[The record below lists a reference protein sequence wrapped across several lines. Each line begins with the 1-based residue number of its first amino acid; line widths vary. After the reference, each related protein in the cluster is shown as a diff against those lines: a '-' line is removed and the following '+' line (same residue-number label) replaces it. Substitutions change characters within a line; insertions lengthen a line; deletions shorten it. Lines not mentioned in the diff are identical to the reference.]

1 MANQKLE
8 DQLSLA
14 LDTPAQM
21 REKSDNL
28 DTGYAPSENT
38 WELIV
43 KYNGNLDRLTGGI
56 RVEPLIAGYAIVTIP
71 ENLIGAFSRMEEIE
85 FIEKPK
91 KLYPQV
97 TAGLGASCF
106 YPLLQ
111 PVSGKALSGQGVYMA
126 ILDSGIDYTDPMF
139 RYADGTTKIA
149 WLWDQGKR
157 ADAEKG
163 EKPPQGFFT
172 GVEYSRK
179 MLNANLQKN
188 SERLTTDVTGHGTNV
203 AKIAVQGAPESE
215 LIVVKLDTAR
225 GTYPS
230 TVSLLRAFTY
240 VAKKAQAENMPVAI
254 NLSYGNTYGAHDG
267 SSLLERFIDNITEV
281 GRNVICIG
289 AGNEGASAGH
299 FAGKL
304 SENEIQRIS
313 FAMGTYERSF
323 SLQLW
328 KWYADRMDISILS
341 PAGEQYLI
349 RNQDAG
355 GEAQQAVMEQTKLL
369 IFSGRPQPYRKRE
382 EVYIDFIPVETYLNT
397 GIWTIEITPRRIANG
412 ELRLYM
418 PSAVVRSENTRF
430 LLPSPAQTLTIPST
444 AQKVITV
451 GAYNAYVRSYAA
463 FSGRGDAGS
472 DRAENSKPDLAAPGV
487 NIRIGEGEGGA
498 VVSGTSYATP
508 FVTAAAAL
516 LMEYGI
522 VQGNDPFLYGEKVKA
537 YLHAGARQLP
547 GYDMW
552 PNDQVG
558 WGENVI
564 IRSHGRKS
572 VKSSVS
578 VHFPNTETK
587 HFFHNFEENL
597 PGLDAK

>member
-28 DTGYAPSENT
+28 DTGYVPEENT

-215 LIVVKLDTAR
+215 LIVVKLDTVR

-240 VAKKAQAENMPVAI
+240 VAKKSQAENVPVAI

-397 GIWTIEITPRRIANG
+397 GIWTIEITPRRIVNG

-472 DRAENSKPDLAAPGV
+472 DRAENNKPDLAAPGV

-547 GYDMW
+547 GYDIW

-558 WGENVI
+558 WGALC
-564 IRSHGRKS
+564 
-572 VKSSVS
+572 VS
-578 VHFPNTETK
+578 ES
-587 HFFHNFEENL
+587 L
-597 PGLDAK
+597 PEK

>member
-14 LDTPAQM
+14 LDTPVQM

-349 RNQDAG
+349 RNQNAG

-397 GIWTIEITPRRIANG
+397 GIWTIEITPRRIVNG

-547 GYDMW
+547 GYDIW

-558 WGENVI
+558 WGALC
-564 IRSHGRKS
+564 
-572 VKSSVS
+572 VS
-578 VHFPNTETK
+578 ES
-587 HFFHNFEENL
+587 L
-597 PGLDAK
+597 PEK

>member
-14 LDTPAQM
+14 LDTPARM

-28 DTGYAPSENT
+28 DTGYAPEENT

-215 LIVVKLDTAR
+215 LIIVKLDTAR

-240 VAKKAQAENMPVAI
+240 VAKKSQAENVPVAI

-397 GIWTIEITPRRIANG
+397 GIWTIEITPRRIVNG

-463 FSGRGDAGS
+463 FSGRGDADS
-472 DRAENSKPDLAAPGV
+472 RRAENSKPDLTAPGV

-522 VQGNDPFLYGEKVKA
+522 VRGNDPFLYGEKVKA

-547 GYDMW
+547 GYDIW

-558 WGENVI
+558 WGALC
-564 IRSHGRKS
+564 
-572 VKSSVS
+572 VS
-578 VHFPNTETK
+578 ES
-587 HFFHNFEENL
+587 L
-597 PGLDAK
+597 P

>member
-28 DTGYAPSENT
+28 DTGYAPEENT

-179 MLNANLQKN
+179 ILNANLQKN

-215 LIVVKLDTAR
+215 LIIVKLDTAR
-225 GTYPS
+225 GAYPS

-240 VAKKAQAENMPVAI
+240 VAKKSQAENVPVAI

-328 KWYADRMDISILS
+328 KWYADRMDISIMS

-397 GIWTIEITPRRIANG
+397 GIWTIEITPRRIVNG

-463 FSGRGDAGS
+463 FSGRGDADS
-472 DRAENSKPDLAAPGV
+472 RRAENSKPDLAAPGV

-522 VQGNDPFLYGEKVKA
+522 VRGNDPFLYGEKVKA

-547 GYDMW
+547 GYDIW

-558 WGENVI
+558 WGRLCLE
-564 IRSHGRKS
+564 
-572 VKSSVS
+572 SS
-578 VHFPNTETK
+578 
-587 HFFHNFEENL
+587 L
-597 PGLDAK
+597 PD

>member
-225 GTYPS
+225 GPYPS

-349 RNQDAG
+349 RNQNAG
-355 GEAQQAVMEQTKLL
+355 GEAQQAVMEQTQLL

-547 GYDMW
+547 GYDIW

-558 WGENVI
+558 WGALC
-564 IRSHGRKS
+564 
-572 VKSSVS
+572 VS
-578 VHFPNTETK
+578 ES
-587 HFFHNFEENL
+587 L
-597 PGLDAK
+597 PGE

>member
-126 ILDSGIDYTDPMF
+126 ILDSGIDYIDPMF

-349 RNQDAG
+349 RNQNAG

-397 GIWTIEITPRRIANG
+397 GIWTIEITPRRIVNG

-451 GAYNAYVRSYAA
+451 GAYNAYVRSYVA
-463 FSGRGDAGS
+463 FSGRGDAGN
-472 DRAENSKPDLAAPGV
+472 DRAENNKPDLAAPGV

-547 GYDMW
+547 GYDIW

-558 WGENVI
+558 WGALC
-564 IRSHGRKS
+564 
-572 VKSSVS
+572 VS
-578 VHFPNTETK
+578 ES
-587 HFFHNFEENL
+587 L
-597 PGLDAK
+597 PEK

>member
-188 SERLTTDVTGHGTNV
+188 SERLTIDVTGHGTNV

-323 SLQLW
+323 SMQLW

-349 RNQDAG
+349 RNQNAG

-397 GIWTIEITPRRIANG
+397 GIWTIEITPRRIVNG

-472 DRAENSKPDLAAPGV
+472 DRAENNKPDLAAPGV

-522 VQGNDPFLYGEKVKA
+522 VQGNDPYLYGEKVKA

-547 GYDMW
+547 GYDIW

-558 WGENVI
+558 WGALC
-564 IRSHGRKS
+564 
-572 VKSSVS
+572 VS
-578 VHFPNTETK
+578 ES
-587 HFFHNFEENL
+587 L
-597 PGLDAK
+597 PEK

>member
-14 LDTPAQM
+14 LDTPARM

-28 DTGYAPSENT
+28 DTGYAPEENT

-106 YPLLQ
+106 YPILQ
-111 PVSGKALSGQGVYMA
+111 PVSGKVLSGQGVYMA

-240 VAKKAQAENMPVAI
+240 VAKKSQAENVPVAI

-397 GIWTIEITPRRIANG
+397 GIWTIEITPRRIVNG

-463 FSGRGDAGS
+463 FSGRGDADS
-472 DRAENSKPDLAAPGV
+472 RRAENSKPDLAAPGV

-522 VQGNDPFLYGEKVKA
+522 VRGNDPFLYGEKVKA

-547 GYDMW
+547 GYDIW

-558 WGENVI
+558 WGALC
-564 IRSHGRKS
+564 
-572 VKSSVS
+572 VS
-578 VHFPNTETK
+578 ES
-587 HFFHNFEENL
+587 L
-597 PGLDAK
+597 P

>member
-203 AKIAVQGAPESE
+203 TKIAVQGAPESE

-349 RNQDAG
+349 RNQNTG

-463 FSGRGDAGS
+463 FSGRGDAGN

-547 GYDMW
+547 GYDIW

-558 WGENVI
+558 WGALC
-564 IRSHGRKS
+564 
-572 VKSSVS
+572 VS
-578 VHFPNTETK
+578 ES
-587 HFFHNFEENL
+587 L
-597 PGLDAK
+597 PEK

>member
-188 SERLTTDVTGHGTNV
+188 SERLTIDVTGHGTNV

-323 SLQLW
+323 SMQLW
-328 KWYADRMDISILS
+328 KWYADQMDISILS

-349 RNQDAG
+349 RNQNAG
-355 GEAQQAVMEQTKLL
+355 GEAQQAVMEQTKIL

-397 GIWTIEITPRRIANG
+397 GIWTIEITPRRIVNG

-472 DRAENSKPDLAAPGV
+472 DRAENNKPDLAAPGV

-522 VQGNDPFLYGEKVKA
+522 VQGNDPYLYGEKVKA

-547 GYDMW
+547 GYDIW

-558 WGENVI
+558 WGALC
-564 IRSHGRKS
+564 
-572 VKSSVS
+572 VS
-578 VHFPNTETK
+578 ES
-587 HFFHNFEENL
+587 L
-597 PGLDAK
+597 PEK

>member
-349 RNQDAG
+349 RNQNAG

-463 FSGRGDAGS
+463 FSGRGDAGN
-472 DRAENSKPDLAAPGV
+472 DRAENNKPDLAAPGV

-558 WGENVI
+558 WGALC
-564 IRSHGRKS
+564 
-572 VKSSVS
+572 VS
-578 VHFPNTETK
+578 ES
-587 HFFHNFEENL
+587 L
-597 PGLDAK
+597 PEK

>member
-126 ILDSGIDYTDPMF
+126 ILDAGIDYTDPMF

-230 TVSLLRAFTY
+230 TVSLFRAFTY

-349 RNQDAG
+349 RNQNAG

-382 EVYIDFIPVETYLNT
+382 EVYIDFIPAETYLNT
-397 GIWTIEITPRRIANG
+397 GIWTIEITPRRIVNG

-472 DRAENSKPDLAAPGV
+472 DWTENSKPDLAAPGV

-558 WGENVI
+558 WGALC
-564 IRSHGRKS
+564 
-572 VKSSVS
+572 VS
-578 VHFPNTETK
+578 ES
-587 HFFHNFEENL
+587 L
-597 PGLDAK
+597 PEK

>member
-313 FAMGTYERSF
+313 FAIGTYERSF

-349 RNQDAG
+349 RNQNAG

-472 DRAENSKPDLAAPGV
+472 DRAENNKPDLAAPGV

-547 GYDMW
+547 GYDIW

-558 WGENVI
+558 WGALC
-564 IRSHGRKS
+564 
-572 VKSSVS
+572 VS
-578 VHFPNTETK
+578 ES
-587 HFFHNFEENL
+587 L
-597 PGLDAK
+597 PEK

>member
-14 LDTPAQM
+14 LDTPARM

-28 DTGYAPSENT
+28 DTGYAPEENT

-215 LIVVKLDTAR
+215 LIIVKLDTAR

-240 VAKKAQAENMPVAI
+240 VAKKSQAENVPVAI

-397 GIWTIEITPRRIANG
+397 GIWTIEITPRRIVNG

-451 GAYNAYVRSYAA
+451 GAYNAYIRSYAA
-463 FSGRGDAGS
+463 FSGRGDADS
-472 DRAENSKPDLAAPGV
+472 RRAENNKPDLAAPGV
-487 NIRIGEGEGGA
+487 NIRIGEGESGA

-522 VQGNDPFLYGEKVKA
+522 VRGNDPFLYGEKVKA

-547 GYDMW
+547 GYDIW

-558 WGENVI
+558 WGALC
-564 IRSHGRKS
+564 
-572 VKSSVS
+572 VS
-578 VHFPNTETK
+578 ES
-587 HFFHNFEENL
+587 L
-597 PGLDAK
+597 P

>member
-240 VAKKAQAENMPVAI
+240 VAKKAQVENMPVAI

-349 RNQDAG
+349 RNQNAG

-382 EVYIDFIPVETYLNT
+382 EVYIDFIPAETYLNT
-397 GIWTIEITPRRIANG
+397 GIWTIEITPQRIVNG

-472 DRAENSKPDLAAPGV
+472 DRAENNKPDLAAPGV

-558 WGENVI
+558 WGALC
-564 IRSHGRKS
+564 
-572 VKSSVS
+572 VS
-578 VHFPNTETK
+578 ES
-587 HFFHNFEENL
+587 L
-597 PGLDAK
+597 PEK

>member
-349 RNQDAG
+349 RNQNAG
-355 GEAQQAVMEQTKLL
+355 GEAQQAVMEQTQLL

-451 GAYNAYVRSYAA
+451 SAYNSYVRSYAA

-547 GYDMW
+547 GYDIW

-558 WGENVI
+558 WGALC
-564 IRSHGRKS
+564 
-572 VKSSVS
+572 VS
-578 VHFPNTETK
+578 ES
-587 HFFHNFEENL
+587 L
-597 PGLDAK
+597 PEK

>member
-328 KWYADRMDISILS
+328 KWYADRMDISIMS

-349 RNQDAG
+349 RNQNTG

-418 PSAVVRSENTRF
+418 PSSVVRSENTRF

-463 FSGRGDAGS
+463 FSGRGDAGN
-472 DRAENSKPDLAAPGV
+472 DWAENSKPDLAAPGV

-547 GYDMW
+547 GYDIW

-558 WGENVI
+558 WGALC
-564 IRSHGRKS
+564 
-572 VKSSVS
+572 VS
-578 VHFPNTETK
+578 ES
-587 HFFHNFEENL
+587 L
-597 PGLDAK
+597 PEK

>member
-313 FAMGTYERSF
+313 FAIGTYERSF

-382 EVYIDFIPVETYLNT
+382 EVYIDFIPLETYLNT

-430 LLPSPAQTLTIPST
+430 LLPSPVQTLTIPST

-472 DRAENSKPDLAAPGV
+472 GRAENNKPDLTAPGV

-547 GYDMW
+547 GYDIW

-558 WGENVI
+558 WG
-564 IRSHGRKS
+564 RLCLAQSLS
-572 VKSSVS
+572 Q
-578 VHFPNTETK
+578 
-587 HFFHNFEENL
+587 
-597 PGLDAK
+597 

>member
-240 VAKKAQAENMPVAI
+240 VAKKAQAENMPVSI
-254 NLSYGNTYGAHDG
+254 NLSYGITYGALDG

-558 WGENVI
+558 WGALC
-564 IRSHGRKS
+564 
-572 VKSSVS
+572 VS
-578 VHFPNTETK
+578 ES
-587 HFFHNFEENL
+587 L
-597 PGLDAK
+597 PEK

>member
-328 KWYADRMDISILS
+328 KWYADRMDISIMS

-349 RNQDAG
+349 RNQNAG
-355 GEAQQAVMEQTKLL
+355 GEAQQAVMEQTQLL

-397 GIWTIEITPRRIANG
+397 GIWTIEITPWRIANG

-472 DRAENSKPDLAAPGV
+472 DRAENNKPDLAAPGV

-547 GYDMW
+547 GYDIW

-558 WGENVI
+558 WGALC
-564 IRSHGRKS
+564 
-572 VKSSVS
+572 VS
-578 VHFPNTETK
+578 ES
-587 HFFHNFEENL
+587 L
-597 PGLDAK
+597 PGE

>member
-157 ADAEKG
+157 TDAEKG

-328 KWYADRMDISILS
+328 KWYADRLDISILS

-349 RNQDAG
+349 RNQNAG
-355 GEAQQAVMEQTKLL
+355 GEAQQAVMEQTQLL

-397 GIWTIEITPRRIANG
+397 GIWTIEITPRRIVNG

-522 VQGNDPFLYGEKVKA
+522 VRGNDPFLYGEKVKA

-547 GYDMW
+547 GYDIW

-558 WGENVI
+558 WGALC
-564 IRSHGRKS
+564 
-572 VKSSVS
+572 VS
-578 VHFPNTETK
+578 ES
-587 HFFHNFEENL
+587 L
-597 PGLDAK
+597 PEK

>member
-126 ILDSGIDYTDPMF
+126 ILDSGIDYIDPMF

-304 SENEIQRIS
+304 SENKIQRIS

-349 RNQDAG
+349 RNQNTG
-355 GEAQQAVMEQTKLL
+355 GEAQQAVMEQTQLL

-463 FSGRGDAGS
+463 FSGRGDAGN

-547 GYDMW
+547 GYDIW

-558 WGENVI
+558 WGALC
-564 IRSHGRKS
+564 
-572 VKSSVS
+572 VS
-578 VHFPNTETK
+578 ES
-587 HFFHNFEENL
+587 L
-597 PGLDAK
+597 PGE

>member
-56 RVEPLIAGYAIVTIP
+56 RVEPLIAGYAIVTIS

-328 KWYADRMDISILS
+328 KWYADRMDISIMS

-349 RNQDAG
+349 RNQNAG

-463 FSGRGDAGS
+463 FSGRGDADS

-547 GYDMW
+547 GYDIW

-558 WGENVI
+558 WGALC
-564 IRSHGRKS
+564 
-572 VKSSVS
+572 VS
-578 VHFPNTETK
+578 ES
-587 HFFHNFEENL
+587 L
-597 PGLDAK
+597 PEK

>member
-97 TAGLGASCF
+97 TAGRGASCF

-328 KWYADRMDISILS
+328 KWYADRMDISIMS

-349 RNQDAG
+349 RNQNAG

-463 FSGRGDAGS
+463 FSGRGDADS

-547 GYDMW
+547 GYDIW

-558 WGENVI
+558 WGALC
-564 IRSHGRKS
+564 
-572 VKSSVS
+572 VS
-578 VHFPNTETK
+578 ES
-587 HFFHNFEENL
+587 L
-597 PGLDAK
+597 PEK

>member
-28 DTGYAPSENT
+28 DTGYAPEENT

-126 ILDSGIDYTDPMF
+126 ILDSGIDYADPMF

-157 ADAEKG
+157 GDAEKG

-240 VAKKAQAENMPVAI
+240 VAKKAQAENVPVAI

-397 GIWTIEITPRRIANG
+397 GIWTIEITPRRIVNG

-463 FSGRGDAGS
+463 FSGRGDADS
-472 DRAENSKPDLAAPGV
+472 RRAENSKPDLAAPGV

-522 VQGNDPFLYGEKVKA
+522 VRGNDPFLYGEKVKA

-547 GYDMW
+547 GYDIW

-558 WGENVI
+558 WGALC
-564 IRSHGRKS
+564 
-572 VKSSVS
+572 VS
-578 VHFPNTETK
+578 ES
-587 HFFHNFEENL
+587 L
-597 PGLDAK
+597 P

>member
-328 KWYADRMDISILS
+328 KWYADRMDISIMS

-349 RNQDAG
+349 RNQNAG

-382 EVYIDFIPVETYLNT
+382 EVYIDFIPVEAYLNT

-463 FSGRGDAGS
+463 FSGRGDADS

-547 GYDMW
+547 GYDIW

-558 WGENVI
+558 WGALC
-564 IRSHGRKS
+564 
-572 VKSSVS
+572 VS
-578 VHFPNTETK
+578 ES
-587 HFFHNFEENL
+587 L
-597 PGLDAK
+597 PEK

>member
-28 DTGYAPSENT
+28 DTGYAPLENT

-382 EVYIDFIPVETYLNT
+382 EVYIDFIPVDTYLNT
-397 GIWTIEITPRRIANG
+397 VIWTIEITPRRIANG

-558 WGENVI
+558 WGALC
-564 IRSHGRKS
+564 
-572 VKSSVS
+572 VS
-578 VHFPNTETK
+578 ES
-587 HFFHNFEENL
+587 L
-597 PGLDAK
+597 PEK

>member
-225 GTYPS
+225 GKYPS

-349 RNQDAG
+349 RNQNAG

-382 EVYIDFIPVETYLNT
+382 EVYIDFIPAETYLNT
-397 GIWTIEITPRRIANG
+397 GIWTIEITPRRIVNG

-472 DRAENSKPDLAAPGV
+472 DRAENNKPDLTAPGV

-547 GYDMW
+547 GYDIW

-558 WGENVI
+558 WGALC
-564 IRSHGRKS
+564 
-572 VKSSVS
+572 VS
-578 VHFPNTETK
+578 ES
-587 HFFHNFEENL
+587 L
-597 PGLDAK
+597 PEK

>member
-111 PVSGKALSGQGVYMA
+111 PVSGKTLSGQGVYMA

-172 GVEYSRK
+172 GVEYSGK

-349 RNQDAG
+349 RNQNAG

-472 DRAENSKPDLAAPGV
+472 DRAENNKPDLTAPGV

-516 LMEYGI
+516 LMEYGL

-547 GYDMW
+547 GYDIW

-558 WGENVI
+558 WGALC
-564 IRSHGRKS
+564 
-572 VKSSVS
+572 VS
-578 VHFPNTETK
+578 ES
-587 HFFHNFEENL
+587 L
-597 PGLDAK
+597 PEK

>member
-28 DTGYAPSENT
+28 DTGYAPSENA

-240 VAKKAQAENMPVAI
+240 VAKKAQVENMPVAI

-355 GEAQQAVMEQTKLL
+355 GEAQQAVMEQTQLL

-397 GIWTIEITPRRIANG
+397 GIWTIEITPRRIVNG

-463 FSGRGDAGS
+463 FSGRGDADS
-472 DRAENSKPDLAAPGV
+472 RRAENSKPDLAAPGV

-547 GYDMW
+547 GYDIW

-558 WGENVI
+558 WGALCL
-564 IRSHGRKS
+564 
-572 VKSSVS
+572 KSS
-578 VHFPNTETK
+578 
-587 HFFHNFEENL
+587 L
-597 PGLDAK
+597 PSI

>member
-28 DTGYAPSENT
+28 DTGYAPEENT

-43 KYNGNLDRLTGGI
+43 KYNGNLDRMTGSI

-172 GVEYSRK
+172 GVEYSREI
-179 MLNANLQKN
+179 LNANLQKN

-225 GTYPS
+225 GAYPS

-397 GIWTIEITPRRIANG
+397 GIWTIEITPRRIVNG

-463 FSGRGDAGS
+463 FSGRGDADS
-472 DRAENSKPDLAAPGV
+472 RRAENSKPDLTAPGV

-522 VQGNDPFLYGEKVKA
+522 VRGNDPFLYGEKVKA

-547 GYDMW
+547 GYNIW

-558 WGENVI
+558 WGALC
-564 IRSHGRKS
+564 
-572 VKSSVS
+572 VS
-578 VHFPNTETK
+578 ES
-587 HFFHNFEENL
+587 L
-597 PGLDAK
+597 P

>member
-188 SERLTTDVTGHGTNV
+188 SERLTIDVTGHGTNV

-323 SLQLW
+323 SMQLW
-328 KWYADRMDISILS
+328 KWYADQMDISILS
-341 PAGEQYLI
+341 PSGEQYLI
-349 RNQDAG
+349 RNQNAG

-397 GIWTIEITPRRIANG
+397 GIWTIEITPRRIVNG

-472 DRAENSKPDLAAPGV
+472 DRAENNKPDLAAPGV

-522 VQGNDPFLYGEKVKA
+522 VQGNDPYLYGEKVKA

-547 GYDMW
+547 GYDIW

-558 WGENVI
+558 WGALC
-564 IRSHGRKS
+564 
-572 VKSSVS
+572 VS
-578 VHFPNTETK
+578 ES
-587 HFFHNFEENL
+587 L
-597 PGLDAK
+597 PEK

>member
-14 LDTPAQM
+14 LDTPARM

-28 DTGYAPSENT
+28 DTGYAPEENT

-111 PVSGKALSGQGVYMA
+111 PVSGKVLSGQGVYMA

-240 VAKKAQAENMPVAI
+240 VAKKSQAENVPVAI

-397 GIWTIEITPRRIANG
+397 GIWTIEITPRRIVNG

-463 FSGRGDAGS
+463 FSGRGDADS
-472 DRAENSKPDLAAPGV
+472 RRAENSKPDLAAPGV

-522 VQGNDPFLYGEKVKA
+522 VRGNDPFLYGEKVKA

-547 GYDMW
+547 GYDTW

-558 WGENVI
+558 WGALC
-564 IRSHGRKS
+564 
-572 VKSSVS
+572 VS
-578 VHFPNTETK
+578 ES
-587 HFFHNFEENL
+587 L
-597 PGLDAK
+597 P

>member
-28 DTGYAPSENT
+28 DTGYAPSENA

-349 RNQDAG
+349 RNQDVG

-382 EVYIDFIPVETYLNT
+382 EVYIDFIPAETYLNT
-397 GIWTIEITPRRIANG
+397 GIWTIEITPRCIVNG

-472 DRAENSKPDLAAPGV
+472 DRAENNKPDLTAPGV

-547 GYDMW
+547 GYDIW

-558 WGENVI
+558 WGALC
-564 IRSHGRKS
+564 
-572 VKSSVS
+572 VS
-578 VHFPNTETK
+578 ES
-587 HFFHNFEENL
+587 L
-597 PGLDAK
+597 PEK

>member
-349 RNQDAG
+349 RNQNAG

-418 PSAVVRSENTRF
+418 PSSVVRSENTRF

-463 FSGRGDAGS
+463 FSGRGDTGN

-547 GYDMW
+547 GYDIW

-558 WGENVI
+558 WGALC
-564 IRSHGRKS
+564 
-572 VKSSVS
+572 VS
-578 VHFPNTETK
+578 ES
-587 HFFHNFEENL
+587 L
-597 PGLDAK
+597 PEK

>member
-139 RYADGTTKIA
+139 RYADGATKIA

-328 KWYADRMDISILS
+328 KWYADRMDISIMS

-349 RNQDAG
+349 RNQNAG

-463 FSGRGDAGS
+463 FSGRGDADS

-547 GYDMW
+547 GYDIW

-558 WGENVI
+558 WGALC
-564 IRSHGRKS
+564 
-572 VKSSVS
+572 VS
-578 VHFPNTETK
+578 ES
-587 HFFHNFEENL
+587 L
-597 PGLDAK
+597 PEK

>member
-355 GEAQQAVMEQTKLL
+355 GEAQQAVMEQTQLL

-472 DRAENSKPDLAAPGV
+472 DRAENSKPDLTAPGV

-547 GYDMW
+547 GYDIW

-558 WGENVI
+558 WGEDVI
-564 IRSHGRKS
+564 IRLH
-572 VKSSVS
+572 
-578 VHFPNTETK
+578 
-587 HFFHNFEENL
+587 
-597 PGLDAK
+597 

>member
-369 IFSGRPQPYRKRE
+369 IFSGRPQPFRKRD

-522 VQGNDPFLYGEKVKA
+522 VQGNDPFFV
-537 YLHAGARQLP
+537 
-547 GYDMW
+547 W
-552 PNDQVG
+552 
-558 WGENVI
+558 
-564 IRSHGRKS
+564 RKS
-572 VKSSVS
+572 QSLSACGS
-578 VHFPNTETK
+578 QTTAR
-587 HFFHNFEENL
+587 L
-597 PGLDAK
+597 

>member
-163 EKPPQGFFT
+163 EKMPQGFFT

-179 MLNANLQKN
+179 MLNENLQKN

-472 DRAENSKPDLAAPGV
+472 DRAENNKPDLTAPGV

-558 WGENVI
+558 WGALC
-564 IRSHGRKS
+564 
-572 VKSSVS
+572 VS
-578 VHFPNTETK
+578 ES
-587 HFFHNFEENL
+587 L
-597 PGLDAK
+597 PEK

>member
-126 ILDSGIDYTDPMF
+126 ILDSGIDYIDPMF

-349 RNQDAG
+349 RNQNAG

-463 FSGRGDAGS
+463 FSGRGDAGN

-547 GYDMW
+547 GYDIW

-558 WGENVI
+558 WGALC
-564 IRSHGRKS
+564 
-572 VKSSVS
+572 VS
-578 VHFPNTETK
+578 ES
-587 HFFHNFEENL
+587 L
-597 PGLDAK
+597 PEK